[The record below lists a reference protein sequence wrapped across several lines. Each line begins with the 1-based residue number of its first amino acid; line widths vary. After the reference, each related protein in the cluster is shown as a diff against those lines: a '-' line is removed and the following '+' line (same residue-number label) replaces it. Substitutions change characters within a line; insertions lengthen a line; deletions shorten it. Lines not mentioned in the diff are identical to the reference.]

1 MPARSL
7 SLLALGELVEKAFQ
21 GDSGG
26 PLIARAGAGYSLVG
40 FPFKD
45 FAFS

>member
-1 MPARSL
+1 MPVRSL

-40 FPFKD
+40 FLFKD
-45 FAFS
+45 PTFS